1 MLNVLIGIVI
11 GIAAT
16 ALGIA
21 LFAIVTDKKK
31 ELYEQSQMDEQ

>member
-16 ALGIA
+16 ALGIT
-21 LFAIVTDKKK
+21 LFAIATDKKE
-31 ELYEQSQMDEQ
+31 ELYEQSQMDE